1 MDDID
6 LAIESLKTHIEYDK
20 KVMNTGT
27 INISMVEAENILRL
41 LKEYKEYYDS
51 GSIY

>member
-1 MDDID
+1 MNEID

-27 INISMVEAENILRL
+27 INISMAEAENILKL
-41 LKEYKEYYDS
+41 LKEYNQHLEDECLY
-51 GSIY
+51 